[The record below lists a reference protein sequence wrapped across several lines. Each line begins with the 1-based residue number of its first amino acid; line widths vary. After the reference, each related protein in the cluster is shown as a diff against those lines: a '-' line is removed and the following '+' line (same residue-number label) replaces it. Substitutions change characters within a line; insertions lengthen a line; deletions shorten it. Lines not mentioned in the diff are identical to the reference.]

1 MATKTSRCRHNCIAR
16 FIFQNPDRLGGDN
29 ELVFALNPNGV
40 VIAQVGTAQG
50 VDKNSVPRGVA
61 KIGDPIPYLFNW
73 PGMLGP
79 IEILGQNADGVG
91 VINTAPEID
100 GVVRRMPS
108 IVTVGGET
116 YPSMTIETIRVATGA
131 PSYRKLKQDHAEYKQ
146 FLQRGYPVIKTD
158 PQTDRYGCVGTNSL
172 KE

>member
-1 MATKTSRCRHNCIAR
+1 
-16 FIFQNPDRLGGDN
+16 
-29 ELVFALNPNGV
+29 
-40 VIAQVGTAQG
+40 
-50 VDKNSVPRGVA
+50 
-61 KIGDPIPYLFNW
+61 
-73 PGMLGP
+73 MLGP

-100 GVVRRMPS
+100 GVVRRMPL

-131 PSYRKLKQDHAEYKQ
+131 PVIAVKAGPAEYKQ
-146 FLQRGYPVIKTD
+146 FSHHYSINRSQM
-158 PQTDRYGCVGTNSL
+158 DRYGCVGTNSL